1 MSTPLVIA
9 DIRSRPGLPTFNL
22 TYRSVVVAA
31 LIANVIVNVVLQ
43 AVFLHTL
50 IAPLAIILALTI
62 VVAAISVS
70 RWRWAPLLAT
80 IWCVL
85 AVVPGL
91 QPYTYNLAHP
101 AEAPEFIAT
110 VLGLAAY
117 LVAIVAA
124 IVATL
129 DRGEG
134 ASTRSAPRSLVVFVL
149 GVTAF
154 AVGASLVSLIPSS
167 PATTGVTAADLAG
180 LPVVVSAGTKFSP
193 TELRARVGET
203 VALRLQNS
211 DSQRH
216 YFDIDELNVHVPM
229 PASTDALALFRPSA
243 AGTYTFYCQVPGH
256 REAGMI
262 GTLVVEP

>member
-1 MSTPLVIA
+1 VPLATILA
-9 DIRSRPGLPTFNL
+9 L
-22 TYRSVVVAA
+22 TVVVAA
-31 LIANVIVNVVLQ
+31 VCAS
-43 AVFLHTL
+43 
-50 IAPLAIILALTI
+50 P
-62 VVAAISVS
+62 
-70 RWRWAPLLAT
+70 WRWAPLLAA

-91 QPYTYNLAHP
+91 QPYIYNLAHP

-117 LVAIVAA
+117 LVAIIAA
-124 IVATL
+124 IAATL
-129 DRGEG
+129 DRG
-134 ASTRSAPRSLVVFVL
+134 AARRSAPRSLVLFVL
-149 GVTAF
+149 TVSAF

-167 PATTGVTAADLAG
+167 PATTGVSVADLAG
-180 LPVVVSAGTKFSP
+180 LPAVVSAGTKFSP
-193 TELRARVGET
+193 TELRASVGET

-216 YFDIDELNVHVPM
+216 YFDIDELNVHVAM

-243 AGTYTFYCQVPGH
+243 PGTYTFYCQVPGH
-256 REAGMI
+256 REAGMV